1 VSQTTHIVSPNTS
14 VMPTTA
20 SVNDA
25 GHLVIGGCD
34 TVKLAEEFGTPLY
47 LVDEA
52 SVVASIA
59 ACSAGLSSY
68 KKARILYA
76 GKAFLCTAMC
86 RLIAKHGVGLDV
98 VSEGEL
104 YTAIQAEFPAN
115 SIFLHG
121 NNKSAREIEMALSYG
136 TVRIVVDNS
145 SELELIATT
154 AKRLGKTA
162 SIMLRLIPGIAPDTH
177 QHTQTGQS
185 DSKFG
190 IPLDEVNSMIEQALK
205 HKEVLK
211 LLGLHAHIGSY
222 ILDLEPFVQ
231 SVNVLADTYASVK
244 KAFGLELPDLDVGG
258 GLGIAYT
265 EDSKPISLFD
275 WAQAMAMHTASAFGQ
290 RNLKLPNLFVEPGRS
305 IIGTAGVTIYRVG
318 HCKQVSGSRY
328 IAVDGGM
335 SDNPR
340 PITYQARYTA
350 SVANRMHAPLSKE
363 PVTMVGR
370 FCESGDIIVKD
381 ANLSADTGDLI
392 AVFATGAYHYSQASN
407 YNRTGRPACLL
418 VNDGVAEV
426 IIERESN
433 SDLVRLDRIPDRL
446 K

>member
-1 VSQTTHIVSPNTS
+1 MIVSPNTS
-14 VMPTTA
+14 VMPISA

-25 GHLVIGGCD
+25 GHLVLGGCD

-47 LVDEA
+47 LIDEA
-52 SVVASIA
+52 TIVASIA

-68 KKARILYA
+68 RNSRILYA

-86 RLIAKHGVGLDV
+86 RLIAKHGLGLDV

-104 YTAIQAEFPAN
+104 YTAIQADFPGQLL
-115 SIFLHG
+115 FLHG
-121 NNKSAREIEMALSYG
+121 NNKSEREIEMALSYG
-136 TVRIVVDNS
+136 QVRIVVDNS
-145 SELELIATT
+145 SELELIAAT
-154 AKRLGKTA
+154 AKRLGKTV
-162 SIMLRLIPGIAPDTH
+162 SIMLRLIPGVTPDTH

-190 IPLDEVNSMIEQALK
+190 IPLDELDSMIEQALR
-205 HKEVLK
+205 HKDVLK

-222 ILDLEPFVQ
+222 ILDLKPFVE
-231 SVNVLADTYASVK
+231 SVNVLADTYAKVK
-244 KAFGLELPDLDVGG
+244 DAFALELPDLDVGG
-258 GLGIAYT
+258 GLGVAYT
-265 EDSKPISLFD
+265 EDSKPISLFE
-275 WAQAMAMHTASAFGQ
+275 WAQAMAEHTTSAFGE
-290 RNLKLPNLFVEPGRS
+290 RHLKLPNLFVEPGRS
-305 IIGTAGVTIYRVG
+305 IVGTAGVTIYRVG

-335 SDNPR
+335 ADNPR

-350 SVANRMHAPLSKE
+350 AVANRMHAPACAQPTTL
-363 PVTMVGR
+363 VGR

-418 VNDGVAEV
+418 VNNGVAEV

-433 SDLVRLDRIPDRL
+433 SDLTRLDRIPDRL
-446 K
+446 KR